1 MPAPFP
7 QAKQGKPINSPPTG
21 FPAFFDVRQP
31 RVLTADPWAFLS
43 ELVATRV
50 DRRQRDTGYSY
61 TNQAWALF
69 EAASNPHVG
78 SRPLLYY
85 YSFLNLVKAAL
96 LIQGAPLAIKAEH
109 GIADPRSNQ
118 RRRLRL
124 GGQQVLIQG
133 LAQNHSQLFA
143 EFIRVLGGSTRRREV
158 PVIELLAQIPSI
170 HRTFMRVTRRRRSI
184 FTPIKA
190 VKVLAAG
197 GQVWARVILRKDDGD
212 VAATLPAL
220 KGRRGFRRHF
230 QQAFTEQSDEIW
242 LETPVVPGQRRGV
255 DGAVRKVAEHFRET
269 GISTVLTGEGYR
281 FYFCNITP
289 RHRLPQLAA
298 TYAAFFYLGSISRY
312 KPDAFESLLSG
323 GFSWVVH
330 ELIATGPVQ
339 FVYTLASELAG
350 VDVVRPYAADLG
362 TR

>member
-1 MPAPFP
+1 
-7 QAKQGKPINSPPTG
+7 
-21 FPAFFDVRQP
+21 
-31 RVLTADPWAFLS
+31 
-43 ELVATRV
+43 
-50 DRRQRDTGYSY
+50 
-61 TNQAWALF
+61 
-69 EAASNPHVG
+69 
-78 SRPLLYY
+78 
-85 YSFLNLVKAAL
+85 
-96 LIQGAPLAIKAEH
+96 
-109 GIADPRSNQ
+109 
-118 RRRLRL
+118 
-124 GGQQVLIQG
+124 
-133 LAQNHSQLFA
+133 
-143 EFIRVLGGSTRRREV
+143 VLGGSTRRREV
-158 PVIELLAQIPSI
+158 PVVELLAQIPSI

-190 VKVLAAG
+190 VKVLTAG

-212 VAATLPAL
+212 VVATLPAL
-220 KGRRGFRRHF
+220 KGRRGFRHHF
-230 QQAFTEQSDEIW
+230 QQASTEQTDEIW

-323 GFSWVVH
+323 GFSSVVH

-339 FVYTLASELAG
+339 FVCTLASELAG

-362 TR
+362 TK